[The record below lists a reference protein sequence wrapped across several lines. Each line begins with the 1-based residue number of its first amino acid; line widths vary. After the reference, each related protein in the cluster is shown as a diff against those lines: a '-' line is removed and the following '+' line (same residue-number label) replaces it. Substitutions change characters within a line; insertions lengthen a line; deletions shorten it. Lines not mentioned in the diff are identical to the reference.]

1 MYLQHDVPVPQAPQ
15 QQQQGFRPPA
25 LVVDDSAPGTAPS
38 PHTHLR
44 QALFR
49 GALDGSSLYDSS
61 LLASASPK
69 NVDLF
74 GATSPASASDSPA
87 ARFASKFGDAA
98 LDSSLTSTHSASGT
112 PSAVF
117 GGRPATKRFALR
129 GRPGAATAVVE
140 GSQFPEQG
148 VTSPLTGHVHARAQ
162 PVVRAPVDCPSRL
175 PRLEDAA
182 AAKKPRYGSRY
193 AEQPV
198 EAAPKGSNDPAQPV
212 RFYQP
217 CDVYYLAD

>member
-1 MYLQHDVPVPQAPQ
+1 MP

-49 GALDGSSLYDSS
+49 GALDESSLYDAS

-69 NVDLF
+69 NVGVF
-74 GATSPASASDSPA
+74 GAGSPASATDSPA

-98 LDSSLTSTHSASGT
+98 LDLSLTSTHSAGGT
-112 PSAVF
+112 PNAVF

-129 GRPGAATAVVE
+129 GRPCAATAALD
-140 GSQFPEQG
+140 GSQLLEQG
-148 VTSPLTGHVHARAQ
+148 VASPLTGHVHARAQ
-162 PVVRAPVDCPSRL
+162 PVVRAPVDCPPRL

-182 AAKKPRYGSRY
+182 ATKKPRYNSRY
-193 AEQPV
+193 AEQPA
-198 EAAPKGSNDPAQPV
+198 EAAHAGSNDPAQPV

-217 CDVYYLAD
+217 CDLYCLAD